1 MGRMFRGWRGS
12 SAISAGVIALLAVG
26 WEGACVWGH
35 VPTWLLPAPSRIA
48 VTIWQNR
55 AMLPEHF
62 AATLTATLAGFGL
75 ALVAGVPLAI
85 AITASRVARNVL
97 YPIFMI
103 FQSVPKVALA
113 PLLLLWAGYGMPSKV
128 LVAAVTA
135 FFPIVINTAAGM
147 NAVSGEMLELTRA
160 YNTPALRV
168 FLKVKLPF
176 AMPYLFSGM
185 KVAMTLSVI
194 GAVVGEF
201 VGSDTGLGFVILTS
215 SSTMNTSLVFSGMIL
230 LSLMGIGLFYVI
242 VAIERLACPWYAREA
257 PGAETGGTAQ
267 PGAAGEFD
275 HAA

>member
-1 MGRMFRGWRGS
+1 MGRS
-12 SAISAGVIALLAVG
+12 SAAVSTGVIVLLIVV
-26 WEGACVWGH
+26 WELACRLGNL
-35 VPTWLLPAPSRIA
+35 PNWLLPAPTKVALS
-48 VTIWQNR
+48 IWEHR
-55 AMLPEHF
+55 AMLPGHVV
-62 AATLTATLAGFGL
+62 ATFTATVSGFALA
-75 ALVAGVPLAI
+75 VVTGVPLAI
-85 AITASRVARNVL
+85 AITASRTARNVL
-97 YPIFMI
+97 YPIFLV
-103 FQSVPKVALA
+103 FQSVPKIAFA
-113 PLLLLWAGYGMPSKV
+113 PLILLWAGYGLPSKI

-147 NAVSGEMLELTRA
+147 SAVSEEMLQLTRA

-215 SSTMNTSLVFSGMIL
+215 TSTMNTSLVFAAMIL
-230 LSLMGIGLFYVI
+230 LSAMGIGLFYLIAAV
-242 VAIERLACPWYAREA
+242 ERVACPWYGQADSDENA
-257 PGAETGGTAQ
+257 GGTIRL
-267 PGAAGEFD
+267 AAPPAGSLD